1 MAFGNFFDRVEMAA
15 VLQNEKVFLLFFG
28 PKMKQIGFWPKSE
41 GSDPPPPLAI
51 FGTLKNPELEEMSR
65 I

>member
-1 MAFGNFFDRVEMAA
+1 MAFGHFLDRVEMAA

-28 PKMKQIGFWPKSE
+28 SKMKQIGYWPKSE
-41 GSDPPPPLAI
+41 EAQPPPPLAI